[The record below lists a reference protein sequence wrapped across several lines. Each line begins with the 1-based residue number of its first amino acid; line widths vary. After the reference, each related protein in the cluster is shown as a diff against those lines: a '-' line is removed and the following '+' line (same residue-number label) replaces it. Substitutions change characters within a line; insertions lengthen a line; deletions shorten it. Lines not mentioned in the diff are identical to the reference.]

1 MTDTPEKPDP
11 PPLVVKFAKPRDKY
25 AKQKRWRAKNYE
37 KYLAN
42 QREYLKKWR
51 AARGKG

>member
-1 MTDTPEKPDP
+1 MESDKKPP
-11 PPLVVKFAKPRDKY
+11 IVFKIVKHET
-25 AKQKRWRAKNYE
+25 KQERWRRKNWDA
-37 KYLAN
+37 YLAN